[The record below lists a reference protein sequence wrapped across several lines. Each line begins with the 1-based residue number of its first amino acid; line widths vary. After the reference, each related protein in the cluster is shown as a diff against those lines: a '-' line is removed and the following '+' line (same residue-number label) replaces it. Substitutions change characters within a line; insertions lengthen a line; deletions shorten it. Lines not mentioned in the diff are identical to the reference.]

1 MKVSA
6 SELSLEEKIALVVGV
21 GMPKNI
27 PGAAG
32 ETRSIR
38 GIPSIE
44 LSDGPSGLRVEPDGL
59 RIYPSTAFPAPIM
72 LASTWDPEIVEEVGR
87 AIGIEASY
95 NGIDILLAPGLNIHR
110 HPLCGRNFEY
120 FSEDPLLNGLMASSY
135 VMGVQSA
142 GIIATPKHFVANDQE
157 VNRYII
163 DTVVSERALREIY
176 LKPFEIVIKKASPGA
191 IMTSYNKLNGKY
203 TSQNPWL
210 LEKILREE
218 WGFRGIIMT
227 DWGAGDNPVEQINSG
242 VDLIMPGGDTYYNK
256 LLEGARKGELDLRA
270 LDQRVE
276 RIIELINKI
285 IKIRAERRPTSIDL
299 NKHAE
304 IAYKAA
310 LEGAILLKNDL
321 ETLPLKEGMKIAI
334 FGTGQFE
341 TLKSGMG
348 SGHNHSRYT
357 ISIYE
362 GLKRSGLIV
371 DEEIS
376 NIYEK
381 YVLEKKGKEY
391 LEKLYKDEVYPER
404 LSQNVVPEELISKS
418 ADRNDVGIIVITRI
432 SGEDWDRKL
441 AGGDYYLAHDER
453 TLIEKVS
460 REFRRRGKRVVAI
473 LNIAGPIEIYSW
485 RDLIDAILLIW
496 LPGQEAGRVVAD
508 LLLGRVAPSGKL
520 PITFPR
526 DWSTTPVARAP
537 ECYPGIPPE
546 NPSRVVYCE
555 DIYVGYRYYDT
566 FGVEPAYEFGY
577 GLSYTKFRYRDL
589 DVRIMGDRIEIGF
602 TIENVGKYSGREV
615 AQIYIKGPGILLPRP
630 EQELKGFKKT
640 KLLKPGESEEIYVTI
655 DLKDLAIYHPDKKVW
670 IVEKGWYEVRVGASS
685 RDIRLRERIYVDRE
699 LYYI

>member
-1 MKVSA
+1 
-6 SELSLEEKIALVVGV
+6 
-21 GMPKNI
+21 
-27 PGAAG
+27 
-32 ETRSIR
+32 
-38 GIPSIE
+38 
-44 LSDGPSGLRVEPDGL
+44 
-59 RIYPSTAFPAPIM
+59 M

-87 AIGIEASY
+87 AIGVKASY

-110 HPLCGRNFEY
+110 RPLCGRNFEY
-120 FSEDPLLNGLMASSY
+120 FSEDPLLSGLMAASY
-135 VMGVQSA
+135 VMGVQST

-163 DTVVSERALREIY
+163 ETVVIERALREIY
-176 LKPFEIVIKKASPGA
+176 LKPFEIVVKRASPGA

-227 DWGAGDNPVEQINSG
+227 DWGAGDNPVEQVNSG
-242 VDLIMPGGDTYYNK
+242 IDLIMPGGDTYYNR
-256 LLEGARKGELDLRA
+256 LLEGAKKGELDLKA

-276 RIIELINKI
+276 RLIELINRITKT
-285 IKIRAERRPTSIDL
+285 KDERRITSIDL
-299 NKHAE
+299 SKHAE

-310 LEGAILLKNDL
+310 SEGAVLLKNDL
-321 ETLPLKEGMKIAI
+321 ETLPLKEGMRIAI

-362 GLKRSGLIV
+362 GLKSSGLIV

-391 LEKLYKDEVYPER
+391 LEKLYKDEIYPER
-404 LSQNVVPEELISKS
+404 LSQDIVPEKLISRS

-432 SGEDWDRKL
+432 SGEGWNRKL
-441 AGGDYYLAHDER
+441 AGGDFYLAYDER

-460 REFRRRGKRVVAI
+460 REFRRRNKRVVAI

-485 RDLIDAILLIW
+485 RDLVDAILLIW
-496 LPGQEAGRVVAD
+496 LPGQEAGRVIAD
-508 LLLGRVAPSGKL
+508 LLLGRITPSGKL

-526 DWSTTPVARAP
+526 DWSTTPVARNP
-537 ECYPGIPPE
+537 ECYPGTPPE
-546 NPSRVVYCE
+546 NPSRVIYCE
-555 DIYVGYRYYDT
+555 DTYVEYRYYDT

-577 GLSYTKFRYRDL
+577 GLSYMEFRYRDFN
-589 DVRIMGDRIEIGF
+589 VKIAGDRIEVRFI
-602 TIENVGKYSGREV
+602 IENAGKYPGREV
-615 AQIYIKGPGILLPRP
+615 AQIYIKGPGIILSRP
-630 EQELKGFKKT
+630 EQELNGFKKT
-640 KLLKPGESEEIYVTI
+640 KLLKSGESEEIYITI

-670 IVEKGWYEVRVGASS
+670 IVERGWYEVRVGASS
-685 RDIRLRERIYVDRE
+685 RDIRLRERIYIDRE
-699 LYYI
+699 LYYM

>member
-1 MKVSA
+1 
-6 SELSLEEKIALVVGV
+6 
-21 GMPKNI
+21 
-27 PGAAG
+27 
-32 ETRSIR
+32 
-38 GIPSIE
+38 
-44 LSDGPSGLRVEPDGL
+44 
-59 RIYPSTAFPAPIM
+59 M

-87 AIGIEASY
+87 AIGVEASY

-120 FSEDPLLNGLMASSY
+120 FSEDPLLSGLMAASY
-135 VMGVQSA
+135 VMGVQST

-163 DTVVSERALREIY
+163 ETVVSERALREIY
-176 LKPFEIVIKKASPGA
+176 LKPFEIVVKRASPGA

-227 DWGAGDNPVEQINSG
+227 DWGAGDNPVEQVNSG
-242 VDLIMPGGDTYYNK
+242 IDLIMPGGDTYYNR
-256 LLEGARKGELDLRA
+256 LLEGAKKGELDLKA

-276 RIIELINKI
+276 RLIELINRITKT
-285 IKIRAERRPTSIDL
+285 KDERRITSIDL
-299 NKHAE
+299 SKHAE

-310 LEGAILLKNDL
+310 SEGAVLLKNDL
-321 ETLPLKEGMKIAI
+321 ETLPLKEGMRIAI

-362 GLKRSGLIV
+362 GLKSSGLIV

-391 LEKLYKDEVYPER
+391 LEKLYKDEIYPER
-404 LSQNVVPEELISKS
+404 LSQDIVPEKLISRS

-432 SGEDWDRKL
+432 SGEGWNRKL
-441 AGGDYYLAHDER
+441 AGGDFYLAYDER

-460 REFRRRGKRVVAI
+460 REFRRRNKRVVAI

-485 RDLIDAILLIW
+485 RDLVDAILLIW
-496 LPGQEAGRVVAD
+496 LPGQEAGRVIAD
-508 LLLGRVAPSGKL
+508 LLLGRITPSGKL

-526 DWSTTPVARAP
+526 DWSTTPVARNP
-537 ECYPGIPPE
+537 ECYPGTPPE
-546 NPSRVVYCE
+546 NPSRVIYCE
-555 DIYVGYRYYDT
+555 DTYVEYRYYDT

-577 GLSYTKFRYRDL
+577 GLSYMEFRYRDFN
-589 DVRIMGDRIEIGF
+589 VKIAGDRIEVRFI
-602 TIENVGKYSGREV
+602 IENAGKYPGREV
-615 AQIYIKGPGILLPRP
+615 AQIYIKGPGIILSRP
-630 EQELKGFKKT
+630 EQELNGFKKT
-640 KLLKPGESEEIYVTI
+640 KLLKSGESEEIYITI

-670 IVEKGWYEVRVGASS
+670 IVERGWYEVRVGASS
-685 RDIRLRERIYVDRE
+685 RDIRLRERIYIDRE
-699 LYYI
+699 LYYM

>member
-1 MKVSA
+1 
-6 SELSLEEKIALVVGV
+6 
-21 GMPKNI
+21 
-27 PGAAG
+27 
-32 ETRSIR
+32 
-38 GIPSIE
+38 
-44 LSDGPSGLRVEPDGL
+44 
-59 RIYPSTAFPAPIM
+59 M

-87 AIGIEASY
+87 AIGVKASY

-110 HPLCGRNFEY
+110 RPLCGRNFEY
-120 FSEDPLLNGLMASSY
+120 FSEDPLLSGLMAASY
-135 VMGVQSA
+135 VMGVQST

-163 DTVVSERALREIY
+163 ETVVSERALREIY
-176 LKPFEIVIKKASPGA
+176 LKPFEIVVKRASPGA

-227 DWGAGDNPVEQINSG
+227 DWGAGDNPVEQVNSG
-242 VDLIMPGGDTYYNK
+242 IDLIMPGGDTYYNR
-256 LLEGARKGELDLRA
+256 LLEGAKKGELDLKA

-276 RIIELINKI
+276 RLIELINRITKT
-285 IKIRAERRPTSIDL
+285 KDERRITSIDL
-299 NKHAE
+299 SKHAE

-310 LEGAILLKNDL
+310 SEGAVLLKNDL
-321 ETLPLKEGMKIAI
+321 ETLPLKEGMRIAI

-362 GLKRSGLIV
+362 GLKSSGLIV

-391 LEKLYKDEVYPER
+391 LEKLYKDEIYPER
-404 LSQNVVPEELISKS
+404 LSQDIVPEKLISRS

-432 SGEDWDRKL
+432 SGEGWNRKL
-441 AGGDYYLAHDER
+441 AGGDFYLAYDER

-460 REFRRRGKRVVAI
+460 REFRRRNKRVVAI

-485 RDLIDAILLIW
+485 RDLVDAILLIW
-496 LPGQEAGRVVAD
+496 LPGQEAGRVIAD
-508 LLLGRVAPSGKL
+508 LLLGRITPSGKL

-526 DWSTTPVARAP
+526 DWSTTPVARNP
-537 ECYPGIPPE
+537 ECYPGTPPE
-546 NPSRVVYCE
+546 NPSRVIYCE
-555 DIYVGYRYYDT
+555 DTYVEYRYYDT

-577 GLSYTKFRYRDL
+577 GLSYMEFRYRDFN
-589 DVRIMGDRIEIGF
+589 VKIAGDRIEVRFI
-602 TIENVGKYSGREV
+602 IENAGKYPGREV
-615 AQIYIKGPGILLPRP
+615 AQIYIKGPGIILSRP
-630 EQELKGFKKT
+630 EQELNGFKKT
-640 KLLKPGESEEIYVTI
+640 KLLKSGESEEIYITI

-670 IVEKGWYEVRVGASS
+670 IVERGWYEVRVGASS
-685 RDIRLRERIYVDRE
+685 RDIRLRERIYIDRE
-699 LYYI
+699 LYYM

>member
-1 MKVSA
+1 
-6 SELSLEEKIALVVGV
+6 
-21 GMPKNI
+21 
-27 PGAAG
+27 
-32 ETRSIR
+32 
-38 GIPSIE
+38 
-44 LSDGPSGLRVEPDGL
+44 
-59 RIYPSTAFPAPIM
+59 M

-87 AIGIEASY
+87 AIGVKASY

-120 FSEDPLLNGLMASSY
+120 FSEDPLLSGLMAASY
-135 VMGVQSA
+135 VMGVQST

-163 DTVVSERALREIY
+163 ETVVSERALREIY
-176 LKPFEIVIKKASPGA
+176 LKPFEIVVKRASPGA

-227 DWGAGDNPVEQINSG
+227 DWGAGDNPVEQVNSG
-242 VDLIMPGGDTYYNK
+242 IDLIMPGGDTYYNR
-256 LLEGARKGELDLRA
+256 LLEGAKKGELDLKA

-276 RIIELINKI
+276 RLIELINRITKT
-285 IKIRAERRPTSIDL
+285 KDERRITSIDL
-299 NKHAE
+299 SKHAE

-310 LEGAILLKNDL
+310 SEGAVLLKNDL
-321 ETLPLKEGMKIAI
+321 ETLPLKEGMRIAI

-362 GLKRSGLIV
+362 GLKSSGLIV

-391 LEKLYKDEVYPER
+391 LEKLYKDEIYPER
-404 LSQNVVPEELISKS
+404 LSQDIVPEKLISRS

-432 SGEDWDRKL
+432 SGEGWNRKL
-441 AGGDYYLAHDER
+441 AGGDFYLAYDER

-460 REFRRRGKRVVAI
+460 REFRRRNKRVVAI

-485 RDLIDAILLIW
+485 RDLVDAILLIW
-496 LPGQEAGRVVAD
+496 LPGQEAGRVIAD
-508 LLLGRVAPSGKL
+508 LLLGRITPSGKL

-526 DWSTTPVARAP
+526 DWSTTPVARNP
-537 ECYPGIPPE
+537 ECYPGTPPE
-546 NPSRVVYCE
+546 NPSRVIYCE
-555 DIYVGYRYYDT
+555 DTYVEYRYYDT

-577 GLSYTKFRYRDL
+577 GLSYMEFRYRDFN
-589 DVRIMGDRIEIGF
+589 VKIAGDRIEVRFI
-602 TIENVGKYSGREV
+602 IENAGKYPGREV
-615 AQIYIKGPGILLPRP
+615 AQIYIKGPGIILSRP
-630 EQELKGFKKT
+630 EQELNGFKKT
-640 KLLKPGESEEIYVTI
+640 KLLKSGESEEIYITI

-670 IVEKGWYEVRVGASS
+670 IVERGWYEVRVGASS
-685 RDIRLRERIYVDRE
+685 RDIRLRERIYIDRE
-699 LYYI
+699 LYYCLLYTSPSPRDS